1 VSEIAAHHIRKA
13 TPSEIAELVRI
24 DDDAF
29 TLYEEWGIKATGPA
43 IAMFAEAE
51 HGRWFSS
58 LKRGLG
64 EIALDE
70 SGEAIGFV
78 TVGYVD
84 ERPYLD
90 QLSVVRAWMRQGV
103 GRALLQ
109 RAIAWGERRK
119 GELWLTTYA
128 HLPWN
133 APMYARQGFVI
144 VEEAQCGAEMREVL
158 REQRAALPD
167 PDKRVAMVRLAQRR

>member
-1 VSEIAAHHIRKA
+1 MSEIPAHHIRRA
-13 TPSEIAELVRI
+13 TPSEIAELVRV
-24 DDDAF
+24 DDDAA
-29 TLYEEWGIKATGPA
+29 TLYEEWGLSFTGPR

-64 EIALDE
+64 ELALTED
-70 SGEAIGFV
+70 GEPIGFV

-90 QLSVVRAWMRQGV
+90 QLSVVRTWMRRGI
-103 GRALLQ
+103 GRELLQ

-144 VEEAQCGAEMREVL
+144 VDEVDCGSEMREVL
-158 REQRAALPD
+158 REQRVALPD
-167 PDKRVAMVRLAQRR
+167 PEKRVAMVRRRR